1 MEHARWMSNRSTPAP
16 PCPACG
22 GERVWGTIGAATAA
36 DLTVTVRAPGGFRT
50 QLSPLVAL
58 TCMVCGEARLY
69 ATAPQN
75 LHPGAP

>member
-22 GERVWGTIGAATAA
+22 GERVWGPIGAANAA

-58 TCMVCGEARLY
+58 TCTVCGDARLY
-69 ATAPQN
+69 PTAPQN